1 MEYSWVYLTVATLGI
16 LALGYFYSIQA
27 AIVILVIL
35 IMLNYTGILSTSKQ
49 SSQTNEPVLLEK
61 ASAVLTT
68 NESQRF
74 LRGNASTF
82 QLFTYIIPGQRT
94 GQVTV
99 CDTKPGGD
107 PSCTTDRYGL
117 CACEKADCSPCLHKA
132 YSNLI
137 NIGNVV
143 KIEVLSAPDAG
154 RPKQASAQ
162 LTVRTTG
169 IPPGQSNPQ
178 INMETFALPT
188 IPFQKWNLISISREG
203 RRFDIYYN
211 DTLVFSKRCQ
221 YSLDSSA
228 GASPIVAGQAE
239 LTGVAVLPAIVDGR
253 MSIQDVSKSFKT
265 KANTNGEPI
274 IPMTMDIFKK
284 INPCPDGSCLRPPTV
299 RPASPL
305 YDWDSQYE

>member
-1 MEYSWVYLTVATLGI
+1 MDYSWVYLTVATLGI

-27 AIVILVIL
+27 AIVLLVIL
-35 IMLNYTGILSTSKQ
+35 ILINYTGFFTTAKQ
-49 SSQTNEPVLLEK
+49 NPLTNEPVLLEK
-61 ASAVLTT
+61 GVSVGST

-74 LRGNASTF
+74 LRGNSSTF

-107 PSCTTDRYGL
+107 PSCTTERYGL
-117 CACEKADCSPCLHKA
+117 CACEKADCTPCYHKA

-143 KIEVLSAPDAG
+143 KIEVLTAPDAS

-169 IPPGQSNPQ
+169 IPPGKTQTQ

-188 IPFQKWNLISISREG
+188 IPFQKWVFITISREG

-211 DTLVFSKRCQ
+211 DSLVFSKRTQ
-221 YSLDSSA
+221 YSLDTSA
-228 GASPIVAGQAE
+228 GSSPILAGQADF
-239 LTGVAVLPAIVDGR
+239 TGVAVLPAVIDGR
-253 MSIQDVSKSFKT
+253 MSIQDVAKSFKS
-265 KANTNGEPI
+265 KANTNGEPM
-274 IPMTMDIFKK
+274 IPMTLDIFKK
-284 INPCPDGSCLRPPTV
+284 INPCPGGACLRPPTV